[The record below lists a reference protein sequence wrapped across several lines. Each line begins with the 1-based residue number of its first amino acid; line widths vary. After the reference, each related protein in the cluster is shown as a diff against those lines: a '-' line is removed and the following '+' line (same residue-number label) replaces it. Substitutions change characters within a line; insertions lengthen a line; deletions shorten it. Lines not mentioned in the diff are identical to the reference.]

1 MEFLNVL
8 LFCIAF
14 DFDEV
19 PLLELRLVAIVS
31 CASNV
36 AKRPSKN
43 QYVFSKIKKKK
54 IRIKVLKILKA
65 RYYTITE
72 LNTYIRTLYKHF
84 IKDVTPFSTFLVY
97 FSINEYIKNSISI
110 HMQGETL

>member
-1 MEFLNVL
+1 MKFLHVL

-31 CASNV
+31 YASNV

-43 QYVFSKIKKKK
+43 WYVFSK

-72 LNTYIRTLYKHF
+72 LSTYIRTLCKHF
-84 IKDVTPFSTFLVY
+84 IKDVTPF
-97 FSINEYIKNSISI
+97 
-110 HMQGETL
+110 

>member
-1 MEFLNVL
+1 MKFLHVL

-31 CASNV
+31 YASNV

-43 QYVFSKIKKKK
+43 WYVFSKILKKKDQNQSTEDTK
-54 IRIKVLKILKA
+54 SQILHN
-65 RYYTITE
+65 Y
-72 LNTYIRTLYKHF
+72 
-84 IKDVTPFSTFLVY
+84 
-97 FSINEYIKNSISI
+97 
-110 HMQGETL
+110 

>member
-1 MEFLNVL
+1 MKFLHVL

-31 CASNV
+31 YASNV

-43 QYVFSKIKKKK
+43 WYVFSKIFKKRSESKYW
-54 IRIKVLKILKA
+54 
-65 RYYTITE
+65 RY
-72 LNTYIRTLYKHF
+72 
-84 IKDVTPFSTFLVY
+84 
-97 FSINEYIKNSISI
+97 
-110 HMQGETL
+110 

>member
-1 MEFLNVL
+1 MKFLHVL

-31 CASNV
+31 YASNV

-43 QYVFSKIKKKK
+43 WYVFSKI
-54 IRIKVLKILKA
+54 
-65 RYYTITE
+65 
-72 LNTYIRTLYKHF
+72 F
-84 IKDVTPFSTFLVY
+84 
-97 FSINEYIKNSISI
+97 
-110 HMQGETL
+110 

>member
-1 MEFLNVL
+1 MKPLHVL

-19 PLLELRLVAIVS
+19 PLLELCLVAFVS
-31 CASNV
+31 YASNV

-43 QYVFSKIKKKK
+43 WYVFSKIKKKK
-54 IRIKVLKILKA
+54 IKVLKILKA

-72 LNTYIRTLYKHF
+72 LNTYIRTLCKHF
-84 IKDVTPFSTFLVY
+84 IKDVTPF
-97 FSINEYIKNSISI
+97 
-110 HMQGETL
+110 

>member
-1 MEFLNVL
+1 MKFLHVL

-31 CASNV
+31 YASNV

-43 QYVFSKIKKKK
+43 WYVFSKILKKKDQNQSTEDTK
-54 IRIKVLKILKA
+54 SQILHNYWIK
-65 RYYTITE
+65 
-72 LNTYIRTLYKHF
+72 H
-84 IKDVTPFSTFLVY
+84 
-97 FSINEYIKNSISI
+97 I
-110 HMQGETL
+110 H